1 MAEDSHRVCP
11 GCGDA
16 ADESRFCSTCGL
28 ELWSQAELPTR
39 EVWAQHAGGPA
50 AGDGGAK
57 SGSGQEPST
66 SRLSWAGSRM
76 RKRAMVALVVGALLV
91 GLAALTLSLRQTNL
105 GDKATCADWNSASS
119 AERDEYVKD
128 FPQADNPNDVYASG
142 AREIARTGLDRKCE
156 QVREVGDAGRFPL
169 QDALDEIP
177 IFDSEALG
185 DELGV
190 P

>member
-1 MAEDSHRVCP
+1 
-11 GCGDA
+11 
-16 ADESRFCSTCGL
+16 
-28 ELWSQAELPTR
+28 
-39 EVWAQHAGGPA
+39 
-50 AGDGGAK
+50 
-57 SGSGQEPST
+57 
-66 SRLSWAGSRM
+66 M